1 MKINEFFQK
10 GYYLNLDRR
19 TDRKAQFEAEAKA
32 IGLEG
37 WFERFPGLDG
47 ASDSYDYVP
56 PPHEMPYIKKAAASS
71 ESFYNLYKK
80 AYEDGHE
87 RVLICEDDMLF
98 YNGGEETGLQ
108 IVEKALD
115 QLQQFPDWDLVY
127 FGGYV
132 KDKMTRQ
139 VSPNLLRAD
148 CMITAHAVGY
158 NRKSFEKLLKYVPRQ
173 DCIYDEWLSAR
184 PQIIKYLVYPMAVIQ
199 QHGVSDI
206 DAWGYSPNLDN
217 WKKAYSEIIIEK

>member
-1 MKINEFFQK
+1 MKINDFFEK

-19 TDRKAQFEAEAKA
+19 TDRKVEFEEEASTL
-32 IGLEG
+32 GLKE
-37 WFERFPGLDG
+37 WFERFPGIDG
-47 ASDSYDYVP
+47 ESESYEYVLK
-56 PPHEMPYIKKAAASS
+56 PHEHPYIKKAAASS

-80 AYEDGHE
+80 ASESGYE

-98 YNGGEETGLQ
+98 YNHEAESGLQ
-108 IVEKALD
+108 LVEKALD

-127 FGGYV
+127 FGGHV
-132 KDKMTRQ
+132 KDKKAKQ

-158 NRKSFEKLLKYVPRQ
+158 NKKSFEKLLKYVPRQ

-184 PQIIKYLVYPMAVIQ
+184 SDIIKYLVYPMAVVQ
-199 QHGVSDI
+199 RAGKSDI
-206 DAWGYSPNLDN
+206 DAWGYTANIED
-217 WKKAYSEIIIEK
+217 WKRSYSAINIEK

>member
-1 MKINEFFQK
+1 MKINDFFQK

-19 TDRKAQFEAEAKA
+19 TDRKVEFESEAKS

-37 WFERFPGLDG
+37 WFERYPGIDG
-47 ASDSYDYVP
+47 ESSSYNYVL
-56 PPHEMPYIKKAAASS
+56 PPHEHPYIKKAAASS
-71 ESFYNLYKK
+71 ESFYNLYET
-80 AYEDGHE
+80 AYNSGYE

-98 YNGGEETGLQ
+98 YNEGEQTGLQ
-108 IVEKALD
+108 LVEKALD

-127 FGGYV
+127 FGGHV
-132 KDKMTRQ
+132 KDKKAKQ

-158 NRKSFEKLLKYVPRQ
+158 NKKSFKKLLKYLPRQ

-184 PQIIKYLVYPMAVIQ
+184 PDIIKYLVYPMAVVQ
-199 QHGVSDI
+199 RVGKSDI
-206 DAWGYSPNLDN
+206 DAWGYTANIED
-217 WKKAYSEIIIEK
+217 WKRSYSSINIEK